1 MHGLHPLIVDLTLIT
16 IYAAITTLL
25 FKKLKQPM
33 VLGYL
38 LAGIFAGP
46 YFNFVPTVTDRA
58 NLSLWADIGVIFLLF
73 SLGLEFSFKKM
84 MAVGKSAIIT
94 ATLNIFLMLFVG
106 YYVGMLIGWTTTD
119 SFFLGSMISMSS
131 TTIIIKAFDDLN
143 IKKQK
148 FTDLVFG
155 VLVIEDIAGIL
166 MLVLLPAVAAGH
178 GINGSEI
185 GLSILKLSAFL
196 ILCFV
201 TGIYLIPTALRKLKD
216 FVNDEM
222 LLLVAVAL
230 CLSMVFLAVYF
241 GFSSALGAFIMGSIL
256 SETGVIERVEHIIK
270 PLKDFFGAVFFV
282 TVGMMVNPQM
292 FVTYAYPIFVI
303 TMLVLCGK
311 VIFSTSG
318 FVISGQNLKSAISG
332 AFSLAQVG
340 EFAFIIATLGMSLG
354 VIDSFVYPI
363 IVAVSVITT
372 FLTPIMIKSAS
383 KARKRLEHI
392 LPEKWLTFINQ
403 NAKSHQTASEEE
415 SLWMDLFKISF
426 IRAFV
431 FSFILAA
438 IIVVVNLWIRPYI
451 SAWLPNLAARAVTTL
466 IALLLMSPFLTG
478 LVGRNVLPSLTAENL
493 KTALAK
499 ASTSP
504 KLKIGQKVWSS
515 AAFAKIKELCAKIS
529 VPEKLKSRDIFGF
542 IKKHLPTSKSAETAP
557 KTVKKHVF
565 MMPQHL
571 KTVIQ
576 ENTDTVKDSVKNIIS
591 KDRISQIYTTL
602 WFANK
607 SNRPSLLILTS
618 FRLLIVSFFIVTAV
632 HQFLTENPKFI
643 FLMLLASIWL
653 LMHSK
658 WLLKQYIKIES
669 RFLDNLNGDSID
681 EENKE

>member
-46 YFNFVPTVTDRA
+46 YFNLVPTVTDHA

-73 SLGLEFSFKKM
+73 SLGLEFSVKKM
-84 MAVGKSAIIT
+84 FAVGKSAIIT

-106 YYVGMLIGWTTTD
+106 YYIGMLIGWSTSD

-155 VLVIEDIAGIL
+155 ILVIEDIAGIL
-166 MLVLLPAVAAGH
+166 MLVLLPTIAVGNS
-178 GINGSEI
+178 IDGSEI
-185 GLSILKLSAFL
+185 GLSILKLAAFL

-292 FVTYAYPIFVI
+292 FITYAYPIAVI
-303 TMLVLCGK
+303 TCVVLVGM
-311 VIFSTSG
+311 VIFSIFG
-318 FVISGQNLKSAISG
+318 LVISGQNLKTAVSCG
-332 AFSLAQVG
+332 FSLAQVG

-354 VIDSFVYPI
+354 VIDDFVYPI

-372 FLTPIMIKSAS
+372 FLTPIMIKSAP
-383 KARKRLEHI
+383 KFQKYLERT
-392 LPEKWLTFINQ
+392 LPENWLAFINQ
-403 NAKSHQTASEEE
+403 NAKSHAVASEENQM
-415 SLWMDLFKISF
+415 WVDLFKISF
-426 IRAFV
+426 IRMFI

-438 IIVVVNLWIRPYI
+438 IIAVVKLWIRPYAL
-451 SAWLPNLAARAVTTL
+451 AWLPNLAARILTTA
-466 IALLLMSPFLTG
+466 IALLLMAPFLTG
-478 LVGRNVLPSLTAENL
+478 LAGRNILPSVTVDGLKHTIKATSEKTAEKL
-493 KTALAK
+493 LAI
-499 ASTSP
+499 SP
-504 KLKIGQKVWSS
+504 FKRLIIYLNRFIFHKIMRRFNVTLHLFRRRIWSQPS
-515 AAFAKIKELCAKIS
+515 ADEDI
-529 VPEKLKSRDIFGF
+529 PEDQRKFTMS
-542 IKKHLPTSKSAETAP
+542 
-557 KTVKKHVF
+557 
-565 MMPQHL
+565 QQL
-571 KTVIQ
+571 KTVICD
-576 ENTDTVKDSVKNIIS
+576 NTGTVKDSVKNIIS
-591 KDRISQIYTTL
+591 KDSVSRIYTDL
-602 WFANK
+602 WFTNK
-607 SNRPSLLILTS
+607 IYRPSLLILTS
-618 FRLLIVSFFIVTAV
+618 VRMLVVSFFIVTAV
-632 HQFLTENPKFI
+632 HQFLTENPKVI
-643 FLMLLASIWL
+643 FLLLLASIWL
-653 LMHSK
+653 IMRSQ
-658 WLLKQYIKIES
+658 WLFNQYIRIES
-669 RFLDNLNGDSID
+669 HFLDNLNGDKENTEA
-681 EENKE
+681 EE

>member
-46 YFNFVPTVTDRA
+46 YFNLVPTVTDRA

-84 MAVGKSAIIT
+84 LAVGKSAMIT
-94 ATLNIFLMLFVG
+94 AMLNIFLMLFVG
-106 YYVGMLIGWTTTD
+106 YYVGMLLGWSTTD

-131 TTIIIKAFDDLN
+131 TTIIIKAFDDLS

-155 VLVIEDIAGIL
+155 VLVIEDIAGVL

-178 GINGSEI
+178 GINGGEI
-185 GLSILKLSAFL
+185 GLSILKFMAFL

-201 TGIYLIPTALRKLKD
+201 VGIYLIPTALRKLKD

-292 FVTYAYPIFVI
+292 FVTYAYPICVI
-303 TMLVLCGK
+303 TLVVLCGM
-311 VIFSTSG
+311 VMFSIFG
-318 FVISGQNLKSAISG
+318 FVVSGQNLKTAVSG

-372 FLTPIMIKSAS
+372 FLTPIMIKSAP
-383 KARKRLEHI
+383 KAQKLLERS
-392 LPEKWLTFINQ
+392 LPEKWLAFINQ
-403 NAKSHQTASEEE
+403 NAKLSKETTQEEQ
-415 SLWMDLFKISF
+415 LWADLFKISF

-438 IIVVVNLWIRPYI
+438 IIVVINLWIRPYML
-451 SAWLPNLAARAVTTL
+451 AWLPNLAARVVTTL

-478 LVGRNVLPSLTAENL
+478 LVGRNIVPSDSI
-493 KTALAK
+493 KTALDKIPA
-499 ASTSP
+499 P
-504 KLKIGQKVWSS
+504 QKLKDAGGVAAQYVGKIKTRFSS
-515 AAFAKIKELCAKIS
+515 AVKMPQIFDT
-529 VPEKLKSRDIFGF
+529 VLKS
-542 IKKHLPTSKSAETAP
+542 
-557 KTVKKHVF
+557 
-565 MMPQHL
+565 
-571 KTVIQ
+571 
-576 ENTDTVKDSVKNIIS
+576 NTDTMKNIIS
-591 KDRISQIYTTL
+591 KDRISQIYTQL
-602 WFANK
+602 WFSAK
-607 SNRPSLLILTS
+607 SNRPLLLILTS
-618 FRLLIVSFFIVTAV
+618 FRLLVVSFFIVTAV

-653 LMHSK
+653 LVHSK
-658 WLLKQYIKIES
+658 WLLKQYIKIEN
-669 RFLDNLNGDSID
+669 RFLDNLNGDN
-681 EENKE
+681 EEKGDAAE

>member
-46 YFNFVPTVTDRA
+46 YFNLVPTVTDRA

-84 MAVGKSAIIT
+84 LAVGKSAMIT
-94 ATLNIFLMLFVG
+94 ATLNILLMLFVG

-166 MLVLLPAVAAGH
+166 MLVLLPALAVGKT
-178 GINGSEI
+178 INGSEI
-185 GLSILKLSAFL
+185 GFSVLKLMAFL

-256 SETGVIERVEHIIK
+256 SETGVIQRVEHIIK

-292 FVTYAYPIFVI
+292 FMTYAYPIFVI
-303 TMLVLCGK
+303 TLVVLCGMT
-311 VIFSTSG
+311 VFSAFG
-318 FVISGQNLKSAISG
+318 FIVSGQNLKTALSG

-354 VIDSFVYPI
+354 VLDDFVYPI

-372 FLTPIMIKSAS
+372 FLTPIMIKSAPRAQ
-383 KARKRLEHI
+383 KFLEKS
-392 LPEKWLTFINQ
+392 LPEKWLAFINQ
-403 NAKSHQTASEEE
+403 NAKSHTEASQEEK
-415 SLWMDLFKISF
+415 LWLDLFKISF
-426 IRAFV
+426 IRIFI

-438 IIVVVNLWIRPYI
+438 IIVIVNLWIRPYAL
-451 SAWLPNLAARAVTTL
+451 AWLPNLLARAVTTL

-478 LVGRNVLPSLTAENL
+478 LIGRNTIPTASIKSAITRIPLAAQL
-493 KTALAK
+493 KTAQ
-499 ASTSP
+499 TT
-504 KLKIGQKVWSS
+504 
-515 AAFAKIKELCAKIS
+515 AAPIAQKIKIFCKQSKFFKKSKKAA
-529 VPEKLKSRDIFGF
+529 PKSRSIAQ
-542 IKKHLPTSKSAETAP
+542 KHI
-557 KTVKKHVF
+557 F
-565 MMPQHL
+565 MMPQNL
-571 KTVIQ
+571 KTVLK

-591 KDRISQIYTTL
+591 KDKISQIYTQL
-602 WFANK
+602 WFTSK

-618 FRLLIVSFFIVTAV
+618 VRLLFVSFFIVTAV
-632 HQFLTENPKFI
+632 HMFLTENPKFI
-643 FLMLLASIWL
+643 FLMLLLSVWL
-653 LMHSK
+653 LTHSK
-658 WLLKQYIKIES
+658 WLLKQYIKIEN
-669 RFLDNLNGDSID
+669 RFLDNLNGDIEND
-681 EENKE
+681 EEK

>member
-46 YFNFVPTVTDRA
+46 YFNLVPTVTDRA

-84 MAVGKSAIIT
+84 LAVGKSAMIT

-106 YYVGMLIGWTTTD
+106 YYVGMLLGWTTTD

-131 TTIIIKAFDDLN
+131 TTIIIKAFDDLS

-155 VLVIEDIAGIL
+155 VLVIEDIAGVL

-178 GINGSEI
+178 GIDGGAI
-185 GLSILKLSAFL
+185 GLSILKLMAFL

-201 TGIYLIPTALRKLKD
+201 VGIYLIPTALRQLKD

-292 FVTYAYPIFVI
+292 FVTYAQPICVI
-303 TMLVLCGK
+303 TLVVLCGM
-311 VIFSTSG
+311 VIFSTFG
-318 FVISGQNLKSAISG
+318 FVISGQNLKTAVSG

-354 VIDSFVYPI
+354 VIDDFVYPI

-372 FLTPIMIKSAS
+372 FLTPIMIKSAP
-383 KARKRLEHI
+383 KAQKFLERT
-392 LPEKWLTFINQ
+392 LPEKWLAFINQ
-403 NAKSHQTASEEE
+403 NAKLNKETTEEE
-415 SLWMDLFKISF
+415 QLWADLFKISF
-426 IRAFV
+426 IRVFV

-438 IIVVVNLWIRPYI
+438 IIVVVNLWIRPYML
-451 SAWLPNLAARAVTTL
+451 AWLPNLLARCVTTF
-466 IALLLMSPFLTG
+466 IALLFMSPFLTG
-478 LVGRNVLPSLTAENL
+478 LVGRNIVPSDSIKTVLVKISAQQKIRDAHNIFSVAVGKIKAFCAKTRLAEV
-493 KTALAK
+493 
-499 ASTSP
+499 
-504 KLKIGQKVWSS
+504 LKINEILSKIKTHSPS
-515 AAFAKIKELCAKIS
+515 AAQ
-529 VPEKLKSRDIFGF
+529 
-542 IKKHLPTSKSAETAP
+542 AEGR
-557 KTVKKHVF
+557 HVF
-565 MMPQHL
+565 MMPQHF
-571 KTVIQ
+571 KTVIK
-576 ENTDTVKDSVKNIIS
+576 ENTDTVKSIIS
-591 KDRISQIYTTL
+591 KDRISQIYTQL
-602 WFANK
+602 WFSGK
-607 SNRPSLLILTS
+607 PNRPLLLILTS
-618 FRLLIVSFFIVTAV
+618 FRLLVVSFFIVTAV
-632 HQFLTENPKFI
+632 HLFLTENPKFI

-653 LMHSK
+653 LVHSK

-669 RFLDNLNGDSID
+669 RFLDNLNGDSED
-681 EENKE
+681 EASE

>member
-1 MHGLHPLIVDLTLIT
+1 MHGLHPLITDLTLIT
-16 IYAAITTLL
+16 IYAAVTTLL

-46 YFNFVPTVTDRA
+46 YFNLVPTVTDRA
-58 NLSLWADIGVIFLLF
+58 NLNLWADIGVIFLLF

-84 MAVGKSAIIT
+84 MAVGKSAMIT
-94 ATLNIFLMLFVG
+94 ATLNILLMLFVG

-166 MLVLLPAVAAGH
+166 MLVLLPAIAAGQ

-185 GLSILKLSAFL
+185 GFSILKLAAFL
-196 ILCFV
+196 TLCFV

-256 SETGVIERVEHIIK
+256 SETGVIQRVEHIIK

-292 FVTYAYPIFVI
+292 FITYAYPIFVI
-303 TMLVLCGK
+303 TMVVLCGM
-311 VIFSTSG
+311 VIFSTFG
-318 FVISGQNLKSAISG
+318 FVISGQNLKTALSG

-354 VIDSFVYPI
+354 VIDDFVYPI

-372 FLTPIMIKSAS
+372 FLTPIMIKSAP
-383 KARKRLEHI
+383 KAQKLLERT
-392 LPEKWLTFINQ
+392 LPEKWLAFINQ
-403 NAKSHQTASEEE
+403 NAKTRPEASKEEK
-415 SLWMDLFKISF
+415 LWVDLFKISF

-438 IIVVVNLWIRPYI
+438 IIVVVNLWIRPY
-451 SAWLPNLAARAVTTL
+451 AAMWLPNMAARAVTTL

-478 LVGRNVLPSLTAENL
+478 LVGRNFLPSMTSENI
-493 KTALAK
+493 KTALEKVSA
-499 ASTSP
+499 SP
-504 KLKIGQKVWSS
+504 KLKAGKNIFSS
-515 AAFAKIKELCAKIS
+515 SFAAKIKTLCAKIS
-529 VPEKLKSRDIFGF
+529 LPKITGF
-542 IKKHLPTSKSAETAP
+542 IHKPTAKSA
-557 KTVKKHVF
+557 KNSSQSVKKHIF
-565 MMPQHL
+565 MMPQHFT
-571 KTVIQ
+571 TVIQ
-576 ENTDTVKDSVKNIIS
+576 ENTDTVKDSVKSIIS

-653 LMHSK
+653 LIHSK
-658 WLLKQYIKIES
+658 WLLKQYIKIEN
-669 RFLDNLNGDSID
+669 RFLDNLNGDNTT
-681 EENKE
+681 ENTE

>member
-1 MHGLHPLIVDLTLIT
+1 MHGLHPLIIDLTLIT

-46 YFNFVPTVTDRA
+46 YFNLVPTVTDRA

-84 MAVGKSAIIT
+84 LAVGKSAMIT
-94 ATLNIFLMLFVG
+94 ATLNILLMLFVG

-166 MLVLLPAVAAGH
+166 MLVLLPALAVGK
-178 GINGSEI
+178 GINGGEI
-185 GLSILKLSAFL
+185 SFSVLKLMAFL

-201 TGIYLIPTALRKLKD
+201 TGIYLIPSALRKLKD

-292 FVTYAYPIFVI
+292 FITYAYPIFII
-303 TMLVLCGK
+303 TIVVLSGM
-311 VIFSTSG
+311 VIFSTFG
-318 FVISGQNLKSAISG
+318 FVISGQNLKTALSG

-354 VIDSFVYPI
+354 VLDDFVYPI

-372 FLTPIMIKSAS
+372 FLTPIMIKSAP
-383 KARKRLEHI
+383 KAQKLLEKS

-403 NAKSHQTASEEE
+403 NAKSHTEASQEEK
-415 SLWMDLFKISF
+415 LWLDLFKISF
-426 IRAFV
+426 IRIFI

-438 IIVVVNLWIRPYI
+438 IIVVVNLWIRPYAL
-451 SAWLPNLAARAVTTL
+451 AWLPNLAARAITTF

-478 LVGRNVLPSLTAENL
+478 LIGRNTIPTTGI
-493 KTALAK
+493 KTAIN
-499 ASTSP
+499 
-504 KLKIGQKVWSS
+504 KLP
-515 AAFAKIKELCAKIS
+515 A
-529 VPEKLKSRDIFGF
+529 
-542 IKKHLPTSKSAETAP
+542 TSKLYAAQKLTTAIAQKIAAVCKQTAFGNKSAKQNDNSAQ
-557 KTVKKHVF
+557 KHVF
-565 MMPQHL
+565 MMPQHI
-571 KTVIQ
+571 KTVIK
-576 ENTDTVKDSVKNIIS
+576 ENTETVRDSVKNIIS
-591 KDRISQIYTTL
+591 KDRISKIYTQL

-618 FRLLIVSFFIVTAV
+618 IRLLFVSFFIVTAI
-632 HQFLTENPKFI
+632 HMFLTENPKFI
-643 FLMLLASIWL
+643 FLMLLLSVWL

-669 RFLDNLNGDSID
+669 RFLDNLNGDID
-681 EENKE
+681 NPEEEK